1 MTCRQKSSGHKEE
14 SRHAASFEACK
25 SYLTSSIPPDL
36 SAEDGSLFLEYLR
49 KTTEP
54 IDCHARIVL

>member
-25 SYLTSSIPPDL
+25 SYLTSSIPPGI
-36 SAEDGSLFLEYLR
+36 SAEDVSLFLEYLR
-49 KTTEP
+49 KSMEQ
-54 IDCHARIVL
+54 IGDRERIVL